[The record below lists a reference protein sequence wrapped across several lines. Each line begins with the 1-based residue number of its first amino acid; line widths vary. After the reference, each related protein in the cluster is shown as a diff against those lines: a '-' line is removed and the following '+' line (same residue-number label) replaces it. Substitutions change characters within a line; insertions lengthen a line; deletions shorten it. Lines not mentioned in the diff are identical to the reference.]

1 MSSAPGHM
9 VQMQVLVVKFPEVA
23 TVRKVK
29 KKRKEKKEKKEKEE
43 KSSLDLTN

>member
-23 TVRKVK
+23 TVRKVVFLTGLN
-29 KKRKEKKEKKEKEE
+29 E
-43 KSSLDLTN
+43 LTNCAIPPS